1 MVGKLSDSFLSKLFF
16 KLLVGLIQSTSQTL
30 LGFVRQGGDG
40 GGELK
45 HGRIRLCICYGG
57 RTLSVHFCFYLSSIE
72 AHRSKVLLGALTFC
86 SY

>member
-30 LGFVRQGGDG
+30 LGFVRQGGGD

-45 HGRIRLCICYGG
+45 HGRIRSDFLFA
-57 RTLSVHFCFYLSSIE
+57 TQEEL
-72 AHRSKVLLGALTFC
+72 
-86 SY
+86 